1 MPVDGKFKP
10 AAAHQSRKARASMP
24 FGRDN
29 TEVSKPFKQPNT
41 LVVLSHVGFQ
51 SDQTLAGIETTVV

>member
-1 MPVDGKFKP
+1 
-10 AAAHQSRKARASMP
+10 MP

-29 TEVSKPFKQPNT
+29 TEVCKPFKQPNT
-41 LVVLSHVGFQ
+41 LVVLSHVGFK